1 MGSSFSL
8 TSVRTDEIINHGD
21 ILLQADG
28 CGFNI
33 AFYFEVFSQ
42 FDVNAYAFD
51 RLAVE
56 LKGSKRA
63 AKACAIRDAKKKAA
77 IKLTGTRV
85 PSYEIV
91 NRRSERMKLALQS
104 VMASCSTGLRRLG
117 GRFPG
122 CYDSRVNIQ

>member
-1 MGSSFSL
+1 MGISYFRLMVVAL
-8 TSVRTDEIINHGD
+8 TLRF
-21 ILLQADG
+21 ILKFFRNSMLMHMLLTG
-28 CGFNI
+28 W
-33 AFYFEVFSQ
+33 
-42 FDVNAYAFD
+42 
-51 RLAVE
+51 RL
-56 LKGSKRA
+56 S
-63 AKACAIRDAKKKAA
+63 AIRDAKKKAA